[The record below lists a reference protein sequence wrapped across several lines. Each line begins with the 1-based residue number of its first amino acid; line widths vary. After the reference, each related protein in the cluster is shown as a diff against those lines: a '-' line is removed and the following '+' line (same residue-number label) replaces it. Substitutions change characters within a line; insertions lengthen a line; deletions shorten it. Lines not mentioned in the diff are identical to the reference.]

1 MLQIKNIKLTI
12 WVCLMFVEGEQFAQ
26 RPTLNAGIPAWLC
39 PKACESAP
47 VLVTS
52 RTNSRVE
59 GLVKIRMAWA
69 STI

>member
-1 MLQIKNIKLTI
+1 
-12 WVCLMFVEGEQFAQ
+12 MFVEGEQFAQ

-52 RTNSRVE
+52 RTKSRVQ
-59 GLVKIRMAWA
+59 GLVKIQMA
-69 STI
+69 